1 VRRPK
6 AVVFDWD
13 NTLIDSWASI
23 HDAQNYTFEWFGLPT
38 WTMEETRLRVRG
50 SMRDTFPQIF
60 GDRWQE
66 AGDVFYQRFQE
77 RHLHTLTPL
86 PGAEQLLMDLF
97 AARYYLAVV
106 SNKKGDY
113 LRAEASKLGWDRYFG
128 RIIGAFDAARDKPAP
143 EPVMMALQGSGVDF
157 GRDVW
162 FVGDADVDMACAVN
176 AACTP
181 ILIRDEGPK
190 HGEFDGCCPA
200 LHVKDCFMLSK
211 VFEKM

>member
-1 VRRPK
+1 MHPPK
-6 AVVFDWD
+6 AVIFDWD

-23 HDAQNYTFEWFGLPT
+23 HDAQNHTFEWFGLPT

-60 GDRWQE
+60 GDRWRE
-66 AGDVFYQRFQE
+66 AGDVFYQRFEE
-77 RHLHTLTPL
+77 RHLHTLSPL
-86 PGAEQLLMDLF
+86 PGAEQLLRKLF
-97 AARYYLAVV
+97 AAEYYLAVV

-113 LRAEASKLGWDRYFG
+113 LREEASKLGWDRYFR

-143 EPVMMALQGSGVDF
+143 EPVMMALHGSGVDA

-176 AACTP
+176 ADCTP
-181 ILIRDEGPK
+181 VLLRDDGPR
-190 HGEFDGCCPA
+190 HGEFDGCHPA